1 MTLNLELEPVAAS
14 LLKHET
20 DEERLLRDEADA
32 LEIRLRERQA
42 ELALTESEWNEFRA
56 RYIEAVGGAY
66 AELEEV
72 ERQIAELEPVRDEV
86 ADEEPEDEAEAE
98 ATAETSSEGAAAR
111 GLKQVRKLFWRVA
124 KMLHP
129 DLASDD
135 AERDRRHE
143 LMTEASQ
150 AYREGDL
157 DRLSSLLDDESD
169 STSVTPE
176 LSELAA
182 LRSRVAQLKREL
194 HRVET
199 DIKHFAES
207 PFFGVKIRCDDA
219 ARRGRDLLSEMRAHV
234 ADQIVD
240 ARRRL
245 DVLRTAAGAITDPAR
260 AGEQAE
266 QQTGA

>member
-1 MTLNLELEPVAAS
+1 MTVNLEPVAAP

-20 DEERLLRDEADA
+20 DEERLLRDEADN
-32 LEIRLRERQA
+32 LEVRLHELQA

-72 ERQIAELEPVRDEV
+72 ERQIAEFEPVRDEV
-86 ADEEPEDEAEAE
+86 ADEEPEDEEAAEAITE
-98 ATAETSSEGAAAR
+98 GSSEGAAAR

-150 AYREGDL
+150 AYRDGDM

-169 STSVTPE
+169 TAVIAPE
-176 LSELAA
+176 RDELAA
-182 LRSRVAQLKREL
+182 LRSRVALLKREL

-207 PFFGVKIRCDDA
+207 PFFGVKTRCDDA

-234 ADQIVD
+234 ADQVID

-245 DVLRTAAGAITDPAR
+245 DVLRTAAGASIVPAR
-260 AGEQAE
+260 AEEQAE